1 MFVNFIFSDWR
12 AKHVTLFLFKMTDTS
27 GMVMAP
33 KLQELL
39 DKFVLTN
46 RIVTYVKDEGSNL
59 ETCASAL
66 NSIVWCNSLG
76 LLEPFDILCFGHAL
90 SKVCQYATIDEKVS
104 IDLNYAFIKAT

>member
-1 MFVNFIFSDWR
+1 
-12 AKHVTLFLFKMTDTS
+12 VTIFLFEMTDTS

-39 DKFVLTN
+39 DKFILTN

-66 NSIVWCNSLG
+66 NSIV
-76 LLEPFDILCFGHAL
+76 
-90 SKVCQYATIDEKVS
+90 
-104 IDLNYAFIKAT
+104 